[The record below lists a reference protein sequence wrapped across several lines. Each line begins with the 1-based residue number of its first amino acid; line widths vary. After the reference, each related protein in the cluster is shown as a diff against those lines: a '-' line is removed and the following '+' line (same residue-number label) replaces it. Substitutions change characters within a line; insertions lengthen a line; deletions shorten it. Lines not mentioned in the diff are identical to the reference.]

1 MPLWHDSLIFK
12 NNIMT
17 NKIYYFVISNPI
29 EPEIV
34 ITMKNVFANN
44 LKPSDVDFLCFASSH
59 KNEDNFYTF
68 LPQHKIEKI
77 VNEFNTIK
85 VLFSF
90 KDITEEVLMGV
101 QNNNPIFAK
110 TFEDMQHKQLLYSF
124 LKQNQTIDNILDK
137 IKILGIDSLTEIDKE
152 ILETI

>member
-1 MPLWHDSLIFK
+1 
-12 NNIMT
+12 MT
-17 NKIYYFVISNPI
+17 NKIYYFAIPNPI

-34 ITMKNVFANN
+34 ITMTEVFANN
-44 LKPSDVDFLCFASSH
+44 LKPSDADLMCFAYSQ
-59 KNEDNFYTF
+59 KNEDDFYTF

-77 VNEFNTIK
+77 VNEFKAIK

-101 QNNNPIFAK
+101 QNNNPLFAK
-110 TFEDMQHKQLLYSF
+110 TFADMQHKQLLNSF

-137 IKILGIDSLTEIDKE
+137 IKILGMNSLTEIDKE
-152 ILETI
+152 ILEKI